1 LRGSRRTRFFDA
13 ASSALQLA
21 ESEWPKIIRKP
32 RLRTTQDQEVRFR
45 ELRKIRDSV
54 AAELQLDATLIAP
67 KATLEQLSRNETE
80 ALEALL
86 PWQREC
92 LKIS

>member
-1 LRGSRRTRFFDA
+1 
-13 ASSALQLA
+13 LA

-32 RLRTTQDQEVRFR
+32 RLRTTQEQENRFR

-54 AAELQLDATLIAP
+54 ASDLQLDATLIAP

-80 ALEALL
+80 ALETLL

-92 LKIS
+92 LKLT